1 MPKTTMSIHE
11 VANRLV
17 ELCRKGQILEAQE
30 ELYGNE
36 ITSHEPAHS
45 PAPHTIGK
53 EAVLAKG
60 KYFASSIEERH
71 GGSFGDPIIGGDYFS
86 ISCSL
91 DATFKGRG
99 RSQINEIC
107 VFQVK
112 EGKIIFEQFF
122 Y

>member
-1 MPKTTMSIHE
+1 MSTTMSIQE

-17 ELCRKGQILEAQE
+17 ELCRKGQILEAQD
-30 ELYGNE
+30 ELYGDE
-36 ITSHEPAHS
+36 VTSHEPAYTQIQT
-45 PAPHTIGK
+45 AIGK

-60 KYFASSIEERH
+60 KYFASTILERH
-71 GGSFGDPIIGGDYFS
+71 GGSFGDPIIGGEYFS

-91 DATFKGRG
+91 DATFKDRG

-112 EGKIIFEQFF
+112 DGKIVFEQFF